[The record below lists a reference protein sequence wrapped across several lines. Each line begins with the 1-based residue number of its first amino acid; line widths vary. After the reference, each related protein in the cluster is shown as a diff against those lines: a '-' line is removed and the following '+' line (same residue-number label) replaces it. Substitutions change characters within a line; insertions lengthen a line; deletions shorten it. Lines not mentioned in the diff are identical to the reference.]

1 MSNMTDYL
9 RWRGDITLEER
20 PLNDVDALVL
30 ATVSYLDFDDIVPP
44 DVSGGIALGD
54 ACQEVLARTGDDI
67 TSAVRSM
74 ASIDTSFVVALA
86 QSERFGS
93 LCMSRYLD
101 QVDEA
106 TSLQFSAVTIGL
118 PGGDL
123 LISFRGTDSTLVGW
137 REDFML
143 AFTVTEAQRMARAY
157 LKDALAGSGAGARVV
172 LAGHSKGG
180 CLAEYAAAT
189 CPEAL
194 LSRIGRVYSFDGPGL
209 DRAVLSCDAFSRMG
223 ERFRRILPRFSVVGQ
238 LMDRLEVPR
247 RYVESSEW
255 GIMQHD
261 PMSWQ
266 VGPAGLVQADGLAPE
281 AKTLD
286 DAIASWLSGEDLETR
301 ELFVRELF
309 DILGAGGATT
319 IAEVVTNGGVQRVI
333 AAAAQASEGT
343 KQVIGRLIDTSMQ
356 ATKESVASG
365 VADGVEGI
373 AHVVKRT
380 GENLASR
387 IGESLMVREAAT
399 KVAEMGEM
407 LGARAL
413 PGETERSE
421 QEGPAD
427 GSGGG
432 SEQDG

>member
-1 MSNMTDYL
+1 
-9 RWRGDITLEER
+9 
-20 PLNDVDALVL
+20 
-30 ATVSYLDFDDIVPP
+30 
-44 DVSGGIALGD
+44 
-54 ACQEVLARTGDDI
+54 
-67 TSAVRSM
+67 
-74 ASIDTSFVVALA
+74 
-86 QSERFGS
+86 
-93 LCMSRYLD
+93 
-101 QVDEA
+101 
-106 TSLQFSAVTIGL
+106 
-118 PGGDL
+118 
-123 LISFRGTDSTLVGW
+123 
-137 REDFML
+137 
-143 AFTVTEAQRMARAY
+143 
-157 LKDALAGSGAGARVV
+157 
-172 LAGHSKGG
+172 
-180 CLAEYAAAT
+180 
-189 CPEAL
+189 
-194 LSRIGRVYSFDGPGL
+194 
-209 DRAVLSCDAFSRMG
+209 
-223 ERFRRILPRFSVVGQ
+223 
-238 LMDRLEVPR
+238 
-247 RYVESSEW
+247 
-255 GIMQHD
+255 MQHD

-373 AHVVKRT
+373 ARVVKRT

>member
-1 MSNMTDYL
+1 MIAKRPQERDAMSNMTDYL

-223 ERFRRILPRFSVVGQ
+223 ERFCHILPRFSVVPSAPV
-238 LMDRLEVPR
+238 RVR
-247 RYVESSEW
+247 AS
-255 GIMQHD
+255 
-261 PMSWQ
+261 
-266 VGPAGLVQADGLAPE
+266 PARSP
-281 AKTLD
+281 
-286 DAIASWLSGEDLETR
+286 
-301 ELFVRELF
+301 
-309 DILGAGGATT
+309 
-319 IAEVVTNGGVQRVI
+319 
-333 AAAAQASEGT
+333 
-343 KQVIGRLIDTSMQ
+343 
-356 ATKESVASG
+356 
-365 VADGVEGI
+365 
-373 AHVVKRT
+373 
-380 GENLASR
+380 SR
-387 IGESLMVREAAT
+387 SRG
-399 KVAEMGEM
+399 
-407 LGARAL
+407 
-413 PGETERSE
+413 
-421 QEGPAD
+421 
-427 GSGGG
+427 
-432 SEQDG
+432 